1 MLEKIKHIIMEQLDV
16 EENEITLESML
27 VEDLGADSLD
37 IAELMSSVQDEFD
50 IEIDT
55 KDVIKIKRVKH
66 LIEYIENH
74 KKDDSF
80 E

>member
-37 IAELMSSVQDEFD
+37 IAELMSSVQDEFE

-74 KKDDSF
+74 KKG
-80 E
+80 

>member
-16 EENEITLESML
+16 EENEITLESM
-27 VEDLGADSLD
+27 
-37 IAELMSSVQDEFD
+37 SVQDEFD

-74 KKDDSF
+74 KKG
-80 E
+80 

>member
-27 VEDLGADSLD
+27 VEDLGEDSLD

-74 KKDDSF
+74 KKG
-80 E
+80 

>member
-55 KDVIKIKRVKH
+55 KDVIKIKRVNH

-74 KKDDSF
+74 KKG
-80 E
+80 

>member
-74 KKDDSF
+74 KKG
-80 E
+80 

>member
-1 MLEKIKHIIMEQLDV
+1 MLEKIKHMIMEQLDV

-37 IAELMSSVQDEFD
+37 IAELMSSVKDEFY

-55 KDVIKIKRVKH
+55 KDLIKIKRVKH

-74 KKDDSF
+74 KKG
-80 E
+80 

>member
-1 MLEKIKHIIMEQLDV
+1 MEQLDV

-74 KKDDSF
+74 KKG
-80 E
+80 

>member
-55 KDVIKIKRVKH
+55 KELIKIKRVKH

-74 KKDDSF
+74 KKG
-80 E
+80 

>member
-37 IAELMSSVQDEFD
+37 IAELMSSIQDEFD

-74 KKDDSF
+74 KKG
-80 E
+80 